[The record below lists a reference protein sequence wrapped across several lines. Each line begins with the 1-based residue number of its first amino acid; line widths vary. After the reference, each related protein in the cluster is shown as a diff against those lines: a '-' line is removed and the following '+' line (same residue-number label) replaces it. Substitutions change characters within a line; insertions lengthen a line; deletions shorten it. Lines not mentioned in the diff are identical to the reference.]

1 MPKANPFGAQSSADQ
16 VIAGIDLTGKHIVVT
31 GCNSGIGFATMSAL
45 AANGAHVI
53 GLARSID
60 LARAACARAAPSST
74 AVACDLTDF
83 RSIGAAVAK
92 IRELGV
98 SLDAIVANAA
108 IAQLPKRETRYG
120 VEMHFLTNYLGHFV
134 LLNELVDN
142 VRTGVGRIVI
152 VGAAVREQR
161 GPEAGIMFDNLDGG
175 KYYNATAF
183 YRQSKLAS
191 ALYAKELS
199 RRLSG
204 RSICV
209 NSLHPGAT
217 RSTRLHRHA
226 SRPARILWAA
236 VQILQR
242 DVQHGA
248 ATQTLLA
255 ASPRVAGLSG
265 QHWTNCAIA
274 KGHPIFEDVELARR
288 LWSVSTDLVARHY
301 APVLQQW
308 QQAA

>member
-1 MPKANPFGAQSSADQ
+1 MPKANPFGAQSTADQ

-74 AVACDLTDF
+74 AVACDLADF
-83 RSIGAAVAK
+83 RSIGAAVGK

-98 SLDAIVANAA
+98 PLDAIVANAG
-108 IAQLPKRETRYG
+108 IAHFPGLETRYG

-134 LLNELVDN
+134 LVNALVDS
-142 VRTGVGRIVI
+142 VRNGVGRIVI
-152 VGAAVREQR
+152 VGADVRKQR
-161 GPEAGIMFDNLDGG
+161 EPEAGIMFDNLDGG
-175 KYYNATAF
+175 KFYRPAAF
-183 YRQSKLAS
+183 YRQSKFAN
-191 ALYAKELS
+191 ALYAKHLS
-199 RRLSG
+199 QRLSG

-209 NSLHPGAT
+209 NSLHPGTT
-217 RSTRLHRHA
+217 RGTRLHRHA
-226 SRPARILWAA
+226 SLPARIVLSAA
-236 VQILQR
+236 QVLQR
-242 DVQHGA
+242 NVEHGA

-255 ASPRVAGLSG
+255 ASPRVAGISG
-265 QHWTNCAIA
+265 QHWMNCAIA
-274 KGHPIFEDVELARR
+274 KGHPMYQDAELARR
-288 LWSVSTDLVARHY
+288 LWTVSVDVVARHCT
-301 APVLQQW
+301 PVLNQL